1 MMPSQS
7 HVRTVT
13 ISDDH
18 PVFLEGIK
26 DILARQGDFDVV
38 GQTNCSQSSLD
49 LINEHRPDV
58 AILDLSM
65 PGDIFQTIS
74 EITRTNSQTRAI
86 VYTAYCSVDSAVKA
100 LEAGA
105 TGFVLKSD
113 PIEELLDAIR
123 ARSELI
129 ISKKFSAEV
138 LTAMRARLSTAPPA
152 ALFSL
157 SRREKPIVGQLLL
170 GQTNREIARTLD
182 LTEQTIKHY
191 MTSLMHKMKVR
202 SRVEVVVA
210 VKKSQSALADVQSA

>member
-1 MMPSQS
+1 MPDQRHIS
-7 HVRTVT
+7 TVT

-18 PVFLEGIK
+18 PIFLEGVK
-26 DILARQGDFDVV
+26 DILARQADLKVIGEATCSRTSVELIGDA
-38 GQTNCSQSSLD
+38 
-49 LINEHRPDV
+49 RPDV

-65 PGDIFQTIS
+65 PGDVIEAIS
-74 EITRTNSQTRAI
+74 EITRTNSATRSI

-113 PIEELLDAIR
+113 PIDELFHAIR
-123 ARSELI
+123 GRDELV
-129 ISKKFSAEV
+129 ISKRFSAEV
-138 LTAMRARLSTAPPA
+138 LGAMRSRFSPNASA
-152 ALFSL
+152 ASFTF
-157 SRREKPIVGQLLL
+157 SRREKQIVSQLML

-210 VKKSQSALADVQSA
+210 VREAQLVQSEM

>member
-1 MMPSQS
+1 MPSQD
-7 HVRTVT
+7 HVSTVT
-13 ISDDH
+13 VSDDH
-18 PVFLEGIK
+18 PVFLQGVK
-26 DILARQGDFDVV
+26 DLLARQEDLDVV
-38 GQTNCSQSSLD
+38 GQASCAKSSFD
-49 LINEHRPDV
+49 LINEHKPDV

-65 PGDIFQTIS
+65 PGDVFQTIS
-74 EITRTNSQTRAI
+74 EITRTNSATRSI

-113 PIEELLDAIR
+113 PIEELLEAIR
-123 ARSELI
+123 ACDELV

-138 LTAMRARLSTAPPA
+138 MSAMRARQSAAPPGA
-152 ALFSL
+152 IFRL
-157 SRREKPIVGQLLL
+157 SRREKQIVGQLLF

-182 LTEQTIKHY
+182 LTEQTVKHY

-210 VKKSQSALADVQSA
+210 VKQSQTSLADVEAV